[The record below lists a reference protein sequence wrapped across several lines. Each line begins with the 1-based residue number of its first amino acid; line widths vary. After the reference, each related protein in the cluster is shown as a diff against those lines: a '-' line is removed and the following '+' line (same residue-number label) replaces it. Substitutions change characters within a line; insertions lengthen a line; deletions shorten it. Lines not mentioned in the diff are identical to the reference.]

1 VDLHNSWLNVK
12 TIKRKFKWEEIEQP
26 GRPIGL
32 ARLLASGLFYHI
44 GQLER
49 PQFSAVL
56 WRCAVYAEIVVVD
69 NDDRIAAH
77 ERQAFHLLVR
87 IFESSQIR
95 ALAEGV

>member
-1 VDLHNSWLNVK
+1 LAQCENNK
-12 TIKRKFKWEEIEQP
+12 TEIQV
-26 GRPIGL
+26 GGNRTTRQTDWSCRV
-32 ARLLASGLFYHI
+32 ACFSGLFYHI

-95 ALAEGV
+95 ALAVGV